1 MSTVQDLYNTLAY
14 RRDIQVQAD
23 ALIPIVNQAI
33 RTIAKRLYF
42 LESDLITAQMSVPIY
57 SEQVYTAATIGFT
70 ASTSTVAG
78 TITDSAAQF
87 VAEGFAVGMPIT
99 TNSTL
104 NPGPF
109 RIAAVTT
116 TVITLVLTDTV
127 VVEAEGSS
135 KTITSDD
142 AYGFLPSDFWGMRDK
157 PYLDTKTWALVPLPS
172 QDVDLQYSGPGEPL
186 YYKIRGMKVYM
197 TPHAGGNYTL
207 KGDYFSRP
215 STVTLTTSTV
225 PFNELFDDLIAE
237 YIAMYFR
244 NDATA
249 VERQILDKE
258 LKEGVDLAASKYDR
272 QGPVVAPGIYWG
284 SDSQD
289 RRWQ

>member
-1 MSTVQDLYNTLAY
+1 MSTVQDLYSALQY

-42 LESDLITAQMSVPIY
+42 LESDLITDQMSVPIY
-57 SEQVYTAATIGFT
+57 SAQTYTAATIGFT
-70 ASTSTVAG
+70 ASSSSVAG
-78 TITDSAAQF
+78 TLTDSAAQF

-99 TNSTL
+99 TDSTT

-109 RIAAVTT
+109 RIASVTT
-116 TVITLVLTDTV
+116 TVITLVATDTTV
-127 VVEAEGSS
+127 TEAAGSS
-135 KTITSDD
+135 RIVTSDD
-142 AYGFLPSDFWGMRDK
+142 AYGFLPSDFWGMKDK
-157 PYLDTKTWALVPLPS
+157 PYLDTKTWTLVPLPS

-186 YYKIRGMKVYM
+186 YYKIRGAKIYM
-197 TPHAGGNYTL
+197 TPHAGDNYTL
-207 KGDYFSRP
+207 KGDYFYRP
-215 STVTLTTSTV
+215 TAVTATTSTV

-237 YIAMYFR
+237 YVAMYFR
-244 NDATA
+244 NNATA